1 MKDNSNKK
9 FWERIAKLYTAFQEK
24 GNKDLYVSLCQ
35 KIKPQINENQEV
47 LELACGTGQLTVFLA
62 NSSKHWIA
70 TDFSTK
76 MVLEAKKRFNTKKV
90 SYEIQDA
97 TKLSYEDHMFD
108 VVLIANALHIMPQ
121 PDEALKEIRRVLKPN
136 GILIAPTF
144 VYEAEINKVRLL
156 VMEKIGFKT
165 FYQWT
170 SKE

>member
-1 MKDNSNKK
+1 
-9 FWERIAKLYTAFQEK
+9 
-24 GNKDLYVSLCQ
+24 
-35 KIKPQINENQEV
+35 
-47 LELACGTGQLTVFLA
+47 
-62 NSSKHWIA
+62 
-70 TDFSTK
+70 
-76 MVLEAKKRFNTKKV
+76 
-90 SYEIQDA
+90 
-97 TKLSYEDHMFD
+97 MFD

-144 VYEAEINKVRLL
+144 VYEGEINKVRLL